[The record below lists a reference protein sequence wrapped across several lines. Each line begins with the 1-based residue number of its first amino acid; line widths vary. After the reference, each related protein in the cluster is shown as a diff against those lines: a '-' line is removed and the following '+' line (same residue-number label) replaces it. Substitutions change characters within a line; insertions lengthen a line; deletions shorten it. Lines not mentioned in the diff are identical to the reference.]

1 MKTHYNK
8 IQPNEIFKAWRDW
21 TADFNT
27 SLESCLNKD
36 YIYME
41 FNGMVFDLT
50 HKIDDRINK
59 VSFGMNGYR
68 IIKTLNYPHLNKKG
82 E

>member
-1 MKTHYNK
+1 
-8 IQPNEIFKAWRDW
+8 
-21 TADFNT
+21 
-27 SLESCLNKD
+27 
-36 YIYME
+36 ME